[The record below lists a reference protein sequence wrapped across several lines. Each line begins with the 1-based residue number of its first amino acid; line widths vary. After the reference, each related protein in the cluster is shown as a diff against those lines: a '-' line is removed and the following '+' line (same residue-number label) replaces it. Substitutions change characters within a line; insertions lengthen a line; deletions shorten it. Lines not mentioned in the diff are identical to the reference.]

1 MRYYFSIILLIFVI
15 SSSLFADSLIKT
27 HDNKYYSGKI
37 IEEDKLQIQLK
48 TDEGVSLKIPK
59 ESIDEITPLLYE
71 IRTSLGSVYVGYI
84 SSEDDKSLNLITE
97 ENLEIAIPKE
107 SIEVKTI
114 AKKHVALM
122 RSSFADDSYSHFSQN
137 IPFYYPEEFGVLGL
151 SFGTPGVLNLHIGY
165 QTEELGFAIIGGLG
179 GLELDASVRLK
190 TTKRTFLN
198 LNAVAGYSVLDYLNN
213 GYGGLK
219 CTYAY
224 KFIFIEGGLV
234 LDSRYYELNFLF
246 GVGAF
251 IHF

>member
-1 MRYYFSIILLIFVI
+1 MFVI
-15 SSSLFADSLIKT
+15 CASIFADSLIKT

-37 IEEDKLQIQLK
+37 IEEDKQQIQLE
-48 TDEGVSLKIPK
+48 TDGGVTLKIPK
-59 ESIDEITPLLYE
+59 ESIDEIIPLLYE

-84 SSEDDKSLNLITE
+84 SSEDNKNLNLMTE
-97 ENLEIAIPKE
+97 NNLEISIPKE

-122 RSSFADDSYSHFSQN
+122 RSSFADGSYSLFSQN
-137 IPFYYPEEFGVLGL
+137 IPSYYPEEFGVLGL
-151 SFGTPGVLNLHIGY
+151 SIGTPGLLNLHIGY
-165 QTEELGFAIIGGLG
+165 QTEQLGFSIIGGLG
-179 GLELDASVRLK
+179 GIELDAIIRLK
-190 TTKRTFLN
+190 TTKRTLLN
-198 LNAVAGYSVLDYLNN
+198 LNAAAGYNTLDYLNN

-234 LDSRYYELNFLF
+234 LDSRYYELNIIF